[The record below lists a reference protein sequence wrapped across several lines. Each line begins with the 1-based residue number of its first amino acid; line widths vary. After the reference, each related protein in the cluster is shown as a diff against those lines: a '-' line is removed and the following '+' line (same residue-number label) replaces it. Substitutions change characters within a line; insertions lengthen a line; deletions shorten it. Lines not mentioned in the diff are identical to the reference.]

1 MNNDTNLKI
10 SFENYLIFPVIMIDS
25 PPNNEEKYF
34 QDINLYELYF
44 YYEEF
49 PKVL

>member
-10 SFENYLIFPVIMIDS
+10 SFRNLFFPVIKINY

-49 PKVL
+49 LKVL